1 MPEDLKPQPQF
12 YNVTLGPEEYE
23 VEAYSEEHAFR
34 RALEAYRLKLQE
46 QGLSVIVH
54 KLGEL

>member
-1 MPEDLKPQPQF
+1 MSEEKPKAQF

-46 QGLSVIVH
+46 QGAAGQACGVR
-54 KLGEL
+54 